1 MRNDMVMRFE
11 RAWQAERDALRAEIA
26 RLRAQIDPPRPLP
39 DLQTIAPWGVDEVAA
54 AIRLR
59 GVHKT
64 EQEWLADYVQQL
76 ADYEA
81 RAGERDQ

>member
-1 MRNDMVMRFE
+1 MVMRLE
-11 RAWQAERDALRAEIA
+11 RAWQAEREALRAEIA
-26 RLRAQIDPPRPLP
+26 RLRRLLDAPPPLP
-39 DLQTIAPWGVDEVAA
+39 ELRFYGNDVAEVVA

-64 EQEWLADYVQQL
+64 EREWLADYIQRL

-81 RAGERDQ
+81 RAGEYDQ